1 MSDPVIVATG
11 ANVASV
17 AYALER
23 LGAHAELTA
32 DPERIAR
39 ASHVILPGVG
49 AAAEA
54 MRQLRAA
61 NLDRLI
67 PSLTQPVLGICL
79 GLQLLCEGSDEGGT
93 QCLGILS
100 GRARRLES
108 APGRAVPHMG
118 WNTLTSSKPHRL
130 LAGIA
135 SGAYAYFVHSYVVP
149 PGPATSATCDYG
161 GAFTAAASR
170 GNFHGVQFHPERSAT
185 VGARLLGNFLAL
197 GAWHGTDTGH

>member
-1 MSDPVIVATG
+1 MSDPVIVSAG

-23 LGAHAELTA
+23 LGARAELTA
-32 DPERIAR
+32 EPERVAR

-67 PSLTQPVLGICL
+67 PRLTQPVLGICL
-79 GLQLLCEGSDEGGT
+79 GLQLLCESSEEGDT
-93 QCLGILS
+93 RCLGIFT

-108 APGRAVPHMG
+108 APARSVPHMG
-118 WNTLTSSKPHRL
+118 WNTLTSSTPHRL
-130 LAGIA
+130 LTGIEN
-135 SGAYAYFVHSYVVP
+135 GAYAYFVHTYVVP
-149 PGPATSATCDYG
+149 VGPATAATCDYG

-170 GNFHGVQFHPERSAT
+170 GNFHGVQFHPERSAS

-197 GAWHGTDTGH
+197 GA